1 MMVSLSPV
9 DGKSARVVQD
19 LRAGG
24 MTPQA
29 TSGFGRF
36 GPITQISGTVLLIT
50 LALLL
55 SALLFSLFGTTRLS
69 MVFLGAVLLAALV
82 FGARAGLFGAV
93 LAFACYNFTL
103 TEPRFTFEFAGP
115 EDVLTLALFLVVALT
130 TGGLA
135 GRVRESQRTER
146 ERADQLAALLEASQA
161 QTATDEPEQILADLQ
176 HRLATVTRGPVV
188 VCLPGED
195 NPFEEMDE
203 VAWRGLIDSG
213 NGLVETWE
221 SGPWRVRRLG
231 SSRDAP
237 VAAWRAADP
246 ADPRTEALFKVLVD
260 LAAVSLERARLS
272 QIRSRTEADRQAAA
286 LRDAVL
292 ASLSHDL
299 RTPLA
304 SILASS
310 TSLRDYDDRFDTATR
325 QGLVADIIGEADRL
339 NRYVCNLLN
348 LTRIQAG
355 ALRPTVSPINLADVL
370 DQAARRAGRPALCI
384 EGSAGKAIM
393 VEADPLL
400 LEQVLFNVI
409 DNALTHA
416 GADARID
423 VAVAV
428 AMDGRYVD
436 LSIMD
441 DGPGVPAEDTAR
453 IFETFIQA
461 RPTDGRRGAGI
472 GLSVARGFME
482 AMGGGIS
489 AGSRQDGASGLV
501 VNLRLKGDAVDG

>member
-1 MMVSLSPV
+1 MMVSISPA
-9 DGKSARVVQD
+9 DGKSASVVQD
-19 LRAGG
+19 LCAES

-29 TSGFGRF
+29 ASDFRRF
-36 GPITQISGTVLLIT
+36 GPITQISGTVLLIL
-50 LALLL
+50 LALLF
-55 SALLFSLFGTTRLS
+55 SAILFSLFGTTRLS
-69 MVFLGAVLLAALV
+69 MVFLGAVLLAALA
-82 FGARAGLFGAV
+82 FGARSGLFGAI

-135 GRVRESQRTER
+135 GRVRESERIER

-176 HRLATVTRGPVV
+176 QRLATVTCGPVV
-188 VCLPGED
+188 VCLPGGD
-195 NPFEEMDE
+195 RPSEEMDD
-203 VAWRGLIDSG
+203 VAWRGLIDSESG
-213 NGLVETWE
+213 PATTRR
-221 SGPWRVRRLG
+221 SGPWRARRLG
-231 SSRDAP
+231 SSPDAP
-237 VAAWRAADP
+237 VAAWRSADP
-246 ADPRTEALFKVLVD
+246 ADPRTEALCKVLVD

-310 TSLRDYDDRFDTATR
+310 TSLRDYDDRFDPATR
-325 QGLVADIIGEADRL
+325 QGLVADIIGETDRL
-339 NRYVCNLLN
+339 NRYVGNLLN

-355 ALRPTVSPINLADVL
+355 ALRPTVSPVNLADLL
-370 DQAARRAGRPALCI
+370 DQAAHRAGRPTLGIA
-384 EGSAGKAIM
+384 GSAGKTVM

-416 GADARID
+416 GADAHID
-423 VAVAV
+423 VDVAT
-428 AMDGRYVD
+428 DGRQVD
-436 LSIMD
+436 LSIID
-441 DGPGVPAEDTAR
+441 NGPGVPLEDTAR
-453 IFETFIQA
+453 IFETFMQA

-472 GLSVARGFME
+472 GLSVARGFMK

-489 AGSRQDGASGLV
+489 AGPREDGASGLV
-501 VNLRLKGDAVDG
+501 VTLRLKGSVADA